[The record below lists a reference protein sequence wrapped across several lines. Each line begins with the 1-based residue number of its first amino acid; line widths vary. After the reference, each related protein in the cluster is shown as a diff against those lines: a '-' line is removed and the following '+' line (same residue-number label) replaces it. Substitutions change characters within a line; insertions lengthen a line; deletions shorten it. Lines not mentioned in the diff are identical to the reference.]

1 MIIKNEGCKTNRFNH
16 KKLGSQN
23 LIQFSQLFFATYNS
37 LKMWDFGKFQNMGFR
52 ESKGVTAVVWVYVLE
67 NQGIEDLRSNQSVFR
82 LINELGISDDY
93 IVFDDDTARPEL
105 DWLLSELNAGDRL
118 IVRSVEDMAD
128 TIEDLTDILQLLTDK
143 QISLCSC
150 EEDFL
155 CGENYLATLA
165 DCIRLLSG
173 LQRKRQQSA
182 YAKAYNDG
190 KVGRPKAKSID
201 RVISMY
207 QSKAFSISQIAAVTG
222 ISKST
227 LYRHLEK

>member
-1 MIIKNEGCKTNRFNH
+1 
-16 KKLGSQN
+16 
-23 LIQFSQLFFATYNS
+23 
-37 LKMWDFGKFQNMGFR
+37 MGFR
-52 ESKGVTAVVWVYVLE
+52 ESKGVTAVTWAYILE
-67 NQGIEDLRSNQSVFR
+67 NQGVEDLRSNQPVFL
-82 LINELGISDDY
+82 LINEMGIADDY

-105 DWLLSELNAGDRL
+105 DGLLSELSAGDRL

-155 CGENYLATLA
+155 CGESYLATLT
-165 DCIRLLSG
+165 DCVRLLSG
-173 LQRKRQQSA
+173 FQKKRQQSA
-182 YAKAYNDG
+182 YAKAYNAG
-190 KVGRPKAKSID
+190 KVGRPSKAKSID
-201 RVISMY
+201 KAMSMY
-207 QSKAFSISQIAAVTG
+207 QSKAFSISQITAVTG